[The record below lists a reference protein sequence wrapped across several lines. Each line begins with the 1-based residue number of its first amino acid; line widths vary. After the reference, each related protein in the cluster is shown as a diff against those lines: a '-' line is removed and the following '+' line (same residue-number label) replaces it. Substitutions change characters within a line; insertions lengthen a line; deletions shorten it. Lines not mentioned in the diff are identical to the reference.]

1 MENVEER
8 NEEYIFYLSLIIKER
23 FLKDSYIL
31 LDVYYD
37 KIIKIYYDYIKNE
50 NFKKSLFDSI
60 NDYLDNNKNYIYNI
74 LNDVKE

>member
-1 MENVEER
+1 MKEEIK
-8 NEEYIFYLSLIIKER
+8 NEYIFYLSLIIKER
-23 FLKDSYIL
+23 FLKNNYIL
-31 LDVYYD
+31 LDIYYD